1 MITSLEFL
9 KLSQKELPYEEVD
22 LMFNGEEWV
31 EDHGLKFNL
40 DHQITIGTPNEIR
53 KEIGLPPV
61 GTKGEDA

>member
-1 MITSLEFL
+1 
-9 KLSQKELPYEEVD
+9 
-22 LMFNGEEWV
+22 MFNGREWV

-40 DHQITIGTPNEIR
+40 DHSLGTPNEIR